1 MITDPRNAA
10 HPRAWFL
17 LACVIYLLGTIMPST
32 RAVSQESKSTAR
44 EDGTPAKSHPPRK
57 KKTASAKTADVSPV
71 TPKPKPKV
79 DPDPDL
85 GPRKKAPVVEGEESP
100 LPPEKT
106 IRAPAATIEA
116 EQLGDFAAQPPAV
129 QQLIL
134 AALAL
139 TKLNLTYTYGS
150 SDPASGGMDCSGTIY
165 HLVRSRGFKDVPRD
179 SSSQYIWARQRGQFF
194 AVVSTEADGFEFKD
208 LQPGDLMF
216 WSGTYQTGRA
226 VPISHVMLYLG
237 REKAGG
243 KRVMFG
249 SSDGRSYNGIQRRGV
264 SVFDFKMPKMD
275 PAKPDKHVDFVGY
288 ARIPALRDSL
298 TVAVAAS
305 KAAVG
310 AAKIP
315 ALALK
320 KEPPL
325 PEEVPAPALIPFDAL
340 REPQRGSPERRAIMD
355 ALRADKFPGKSNEV
369 IFQVQSLK
377 AHNGWAWAE
386 VTPQTPGGKVV
397 AYRFSALLHLEDGQ
411 WKTMDLGHSP
421 ARWKAGDSISM
432 KRLAELFPGAPA
444 DILPKLRE

>member
-1 MITDPRNAA
+1 MMTDPRNTAL
-10 HPRAWFL
+10 PRAWFF
-17 LACVIYLLGTIMPST
+17 LAGVIFLLGMIMPGT
-32 RAVSQESKSTAR
+32 RALSQESKSTAR
-44 EDGTPAKSHPPRK
+44 EDGTPAKAHPPRK
-57 KKTASAKTADVSPV
+57 KKPAPAKTEDVSPV
-71 TPKPKPKV
+71 TPKPKPTV
-79 DPDPDL
+79 EPDPDL
-85 GPRKKAPVVEGEESP
+85 EPKKKAPVVESEGSP

-106 IRAPAATIEA
+106 IHAPAATIEA
-116 EQLGDFAAQPPAV
+116 GQLADFAAQPPAV
-129 QQLIL
+129 QQLIS

-165 HLVRSRGFKDVPRD
+165 HLLRSQGFKDVPRD

-216 WSGTYQTGRA
+216 WTGTYQTGRA

-243 KRVMFG
+243 KHVMFG
-249 SSDGRSYNGIQRRGV
+249 SSDGRSYNGIQRWGV

-275 PAKPDKHVDFVGY
+275 PVKPDKHVDFVGY
-288 ARIPALRDSL
+288 ARIPALRDSPN
-298 TVAVAAS
+298 VAVAAA
-305 KAAVG
+305 KAAVV

-320 KEPPL
+320 EETPPPKES
-325 PEEVPAPALIPFDAL
+325 PAPVLTPLDAL
-340 REPQRGSPERRAIMD
+340 REPQRGSPERKAIMD
-355 ALRADKFPGKSNEV
+355 ALRAAKFPGKSNEV

-377 AHNGWAWAE
+377 AHNGWAWTE
-386 VTPQTPGGKVV
+386 VTPQTPGGKIV
-397 AYRFSALLHLEDGQ
+397 ADRFSALLHLEDGQ
-411 WKTMDLGHSP
+411 WKTMDLGESL
-421 ARWKAGDSISM
+421 ARGKAGDSVSKKKMI
-432 KRLAELFPGAPA
+432 ELFPSVPA

>member
-1 MITDPRNAA
+1 MTDPRKAA

-17 LACVIYLLGTIMPST
+17 LACVIYLLGTIMPGT
-32 RAVSQESKSTAR
+32 RALGQESKSTAR
-44 EDGTPAKSHPPRK
+44 EDGTPAKSHPPPK
-57 KKTASAKTADVSPV
+57 KKTASAKTEDVSPV

-79 DPDPDL
+79 DPDSDF
-85 GPRKKAPVVEGEESP
+85 GPKKKSPVVGGEESP

-116 EQLGDFAAQPPAV
+116 EQLADFAAQPPAV
-129 QQLIL
+129 QQLIS
-134 AALAL
+134 AGLAL

-165 HLVRSRGFKDVPRD
+165 HLLRSQGFKDVPRD

-249 SSDGRSYNGIQRRGV
+249 SSDGRSYNSIQRWGV

-275 PAKPDKHVDFVGY
+275 PAKPDRHVDFVGY
-288 ARIPALRDSL
+288 ARIPALRDSP
-298 TVAVAAS
+298 TVAVAAF
-305 KAAVG
+305 KAAVV
-310 AAKIP
+310 AAKVP

-320 KEPPL
+320 EETPP
-325 PEEVPAPALIPFDAL
+325 PKEVPAPVLTPSDAL
-340 REPQRGSPERRAIMD
+340 REPQRGSPERKAIMD

-377 AHNGWAWAE
+377 VRNGWARAE

-397 AYRFSALLHLEDGQ
+397 AARFSALLHLEDGQ
-411 WKTMDLGHSP
+411 WKTMDLGQSP
-421 ARWKAGDSISM
+421 ARGKAGDSVSK
-432 KRLAELFPGAPA
+432 KRLVELFPGVPA